1 MPFLFDVVDIAEF
14 DVLLLTMFRTFVTT
28 PSLGF
33 SGTKF
38 EFGFSLDFWEFF
50 EDSGSVGDDPLKSLT
65 FDFAFPRKFDIRDPL
80 VSTTFDACGFPMT
93 LEVRS
98 ELLSPLMVIAERL

>member
-1 MPFLFDVVDIAEF
+1 
-14 DVLLLTMFRTFVTT
+14 
-28 PSLGF
+28 
-33 SGTKF
+33 
-38 EFGFSLDFWEFF
+38 
-50 EDSGSVGDDPLKSLT
+50 
-65 FDFAFPRKFDIRDPL
+65 L